1 MQTPDYVWVII
12 RKNKTNIYFDKNDI
26 QAITDAINAN
36 DFVYMSMYQCSIH
49 KFDVDEI
56 KIVKFTTPIAKEI
69 EYELWKITDTTKK
82 SLSFN
87 DYVLWLQKKQ
97 IWLN

>member
-1 MQTPDYVWVII
+1 MQTPSHVGVII
-12 RKNKTNIYFDKNDI
+12 RKNKSNIYFESNQI
-26 QAITDAINAN
+26 QQLTDAINAN

-69 EYELWKITDTTKK
+69 EYELWKLTDVLHNVL
-82 SLSFN
+82 SLT
-87 DYVLWLQKKQ
+87 DYVSWLQKKQ
-97 IWLN
+97 PSLT

>member
-1 MQTPDYVWVII
+1 MQAPSHVWVII
-12 RKNKTNIYFDKNDI
+12 RKNKSNIYFESNQI
-26 QAITDAINAN
+26 QQLTDAINAN

-69 EYELWKITDTTKK
+69 EYELWKLTDVLQPAL
-82 SLSFN
+82 SLT

-97 IWLN
+97 PSLN